1 MVKTSDQTAII
12 ENKTAIPFSVLIQTF
27 FREYLVMVAI
37 IILVVLTTIVQPRFI
52 SVQNIYNILSQLG
65 SLSVVAL
72 GMTFVIICGYI
83 DLSVAGII
91 NLVAMV
97 TITLI
102 DPLGQVMAFSVGLGL
117 GVVLG
122 GVNGLLIVSSG
133 ATMQSEGLFL
143 TFGMSTFYGALALI
157 ISGGATHQMRW
168 IEADYSLFT
177 TIGSGSVG
185 ILPVAVIIFIG
196 CLFVMHFFL
205 SKTYIGR
212 SISLCGGN
220 KMTAWLAGIP
230 VKRTIIL
237 VFAVSGLMAALGAI
251 ILFSRITH
259 AAPVLGVNYE
269 INAILAVVVG
279 GTTLKG
285 GKGSVLRTVMGIV
298 LVVLLSNCMN
308 LLGVSTYMQ
317 TIMSGLVLVLAIWLD
332 NRKEEFS

>member
-1 MVKTSDQTAII
+1 
-12 ENKTAIPFSVLIQTF
+12 L

-37 IILVVLTTIVQPRFI
+37 IVLVVVTSIAQPRFM
-52 SVQNIYNILSQLG
+52 SVQNLSNILSQLG

-72 GMTFVIICGYI
+72 GMTFVIIAGFI

-102 DPLGQVMAFSVGLGL
+102 DPLGQIPAFAIGLGL
-117 GVVLG
+117 GLLLG
-122 GVNGLLIVSSG
+122 SANGLLVVSSG
-133 ATMQSEGLFL
+133 ATLSEGLFL
-143 TFGMSTFYGALALI
+143 TFGMSTLFGALALI
-157 ISGGATHQMRW
+157 FSGGATHQMRW
-168 IEADYSLFT
+168 IEGDTTLFN
-177 TIGSGSVG
+177 TIGSGTIGMV
-185 ILPVAVIIFIG
+185 PVAVIIFIG
-196 CLFVMHFFL
+196 CLFVMHYFL
-205 SKTYIGR
+205 SKTYAGR
-212 SISLCGGN
+212 SISLTGGN
-220 KMTAWLAGIP
+220 KTAAWLSGIQ

-237 VFAVSGLMAALGAI
+237 VFAISGLMAALGAI